1 MREDI
6 DGIRRL
12 TKHYLELRGERRY
25 RWNNK
30 RLTKHYLELR
40 DERR

>member
-1 MREDI
+1 MVREDR

-25 RWNNK
+25 RWNKKTNK
-30 RLTKHYLELR
+30 TLPRTTW
-40 DERR
+40 